1 MGPTGI
7 ITLGL
12 ERIPQALV
20 EMSAKHQEPGWDM
33 HRPGSVEPVSLPR
46 GEVVRGEVVCHHP
59 FGLGLYL
66 PDHDSYGHVN
76 IPEVSDVVVHGP
88 NEFPPIGTQGSARV
102 LGPSGGTDQLTLTL
116 RTPATP

>member
-20 EMSAKHQEPGWDM
+20 ETSAKHQEPGWDM

-46 GEVVRGEVVCHHP
+46 GEVVRGEVVCQHP
-59 FGLGLYL
+59 LGPGLLL
-66 PDHDSYGHVN
+66 PAHDAYGPVN
-76 IPEVSDVVVHGP
+76 LPEVSDVVVPGP
-88 NEFPPIGTQGSARV
+88 TSSRRSGRRCPPGSWARREA
-102 LGPSGGTDQLTLTL
+102 PTSS
-116 RTPATP
+116 